1 MSTRVLLVDDHVL
14 FREALRALLENTP
27 DMEVVGEASDG
38 GQVEELVER
47 LSPDVVL
54 IDVNLPTVNGV
65 EAARLLLAKHPQ
77 LKIIAVSAYVY
88 KRFVLD
94 MLDAGALGYVSKSDA
109 GEDLIRAILDVA
121 QGKRFL
127 CQEAATMLIEATRRG
142 RRPAAENGQRG
153 NDSRLG
159 RREKE
164 VLSLLAE
171 GMSTPQIAT
180 TLHIAPSTVNVHRR
194 NIMRKVSLHTVA
206 ELTKYAIREGLI
218 TA

>member
-1 MSTRVLLVDDHVL
+1 MSIRVLLVDDHVL

-38 GQVEELVER
+38 GQVEALVER
-47 LSPDVVL
+47 LSPDVLL

-65 EAARLLLAKHPQ
+65 EAARRLLAKRPR

-127 CQEAATMLIEATRRG
+127 CQEAATMLIDATRRS
-142 RRPAAENGQRG
+142 RRPAAERG
-153 NDSRLG
+153 SDNRLG

>member
-14 FREALRALLENTP
+14 FREALRALLENRP

-47 LSPDVVL
+47 LSPDIVL

-65 EAARLLLAKHPQ
+65 EATRRLLAKHPR
-77 LKIIAVSAYVY
+77 LKIIAVSAFVY

-127 CQEAATMLIEATRRG
+127 CQEAATMLIDATRRG
-142 RRPAAENGQRG
+142 RRPAAERG
-153 NDSRLG
+153 SDSRLG

-164 VLSLLAE
+164 VLTLLAE
-171 GMSTPQIAT
+171 GMSTPQIAAK
-180 TLHIAPSTVNVHRR
+180 LHIAASTVNVHRR
-194 NIMRKVSLHTVA
+194 NIMRKVGLHTVA